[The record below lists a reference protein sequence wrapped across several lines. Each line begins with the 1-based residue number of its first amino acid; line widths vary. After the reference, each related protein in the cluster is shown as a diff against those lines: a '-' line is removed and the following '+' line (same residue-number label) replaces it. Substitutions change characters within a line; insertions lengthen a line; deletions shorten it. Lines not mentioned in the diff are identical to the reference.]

1 MVAKSTA
8 SDQPAKMAHSAA
20 RRYELPRGFTG
31 QLLSYRSHS
40 SSGSE
45 LNKLLLR
52 KQVLSKTPW
61 PTLSKAGCME
71 RVCKVLSIRY
81 NSKMASHLLY
91 KCQRAPQHLSGGGG
105 WGGTQTKKEQEFT
118 TGLNTPVKQRPLCAR
133 AFCSKC
139 TLEKFGIIFFAVV
152 FYIRG

>member
-45 LNKLLLR
+45 LNKRLLR
-52 KQVLSKTPW
+52 KKVLSKTPW

-91 KCQRAPQHLSGGGG
+91 KRQRAPQHLSGGAGRG
-105 WGGTQTKKEQEFT
+105 NPNKKRARVYHRFKYSCETKAS
-118 TGLNTPVKQRPLCAR
+118 LC
-133 AFCSKC
+133 
-139 TLEKFGIIFFAVV
+139 
-152 FYIRG
+152 